1 MANRLGFTHVDELLD
16 ELSPEEFA
24 ERFAHYLLSGEGEER
39 LSLAVVISELRN
51 LGTRL
56 CAALAGRNPPESHYA
71 KPEDF
76 MAKLYRPLRPKAKRV
91 ELDAEQL
98 ARQLGA
104 L

>member
-1 MANRLGFTHVDELLD
+1 MANRLGFTHVDELLE
-16 ELSPEEFA
+16 ELSPEEFT

-39 LSLAVVISELRN
+39 LNLAVVIAELRN
-51 LGTRL
+51 LGTRIA
-56 CAALAGRNPPESHYA
+56 AALAGRDPPASHYA

-76 MAKLYRPLRPKAKRV
+76 LAKIYRPLTAKRKRV

-98 ARQLGA
+98 ARQLGV